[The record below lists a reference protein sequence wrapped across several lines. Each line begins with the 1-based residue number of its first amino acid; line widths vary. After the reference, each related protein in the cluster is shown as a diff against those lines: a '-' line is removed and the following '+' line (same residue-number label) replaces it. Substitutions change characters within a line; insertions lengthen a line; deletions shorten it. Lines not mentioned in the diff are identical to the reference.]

1 MNFETRQR
9 SRGRLDVCTAFR
21 SADGP
26 RKSLKRLSR
35 EPVVL
40 VEIDRTASGGAEG
53 KAERKAA
60 KCKKK
65 KEGNRINESFVGWA
79 EGGAEKERKKE
90 GGQASLSRSV
100 FKLNQRRSGSIN

>member
-1 MNFETRQR
+1 MAEPREKRRERQQ
-9 SRGRLDVCTAFR
+9 SV
-21 SADGP
+21 
-26 RKSLKRLSR
+26 
-35 EPVVL
+35 
-40 VEIDRTASGGAEG
+40 
-53 KAERKAA
+53 
-60 KCKKK
+60 KKK